1 METRTKSSA
10 ARPSMFRKSLSV
22 RSLSSQSNALVKQKG
37 AFTAEGSKRI
47 EPSSEINRIGI
58 SEQGFSCQ
66 RETEK
71 RSVTRPPNYEG
82 SLAGNKTT
90 TSRRS
95 FLRKNMYAHSQS
107 ATNLF
112 PKKKSFQRSSSCRS
126 VVSKQT
132 KSSDCVM
139 KAKLRSTRGTYG
151 TGEQQNSIGKQS
163 KGDVRNASK
172 TMLDRPSHLQGD
184 SGLPKSTALAMPA
197 ILIETSDVGEEGT
210 DLGDSF
216 FQCVGN
222 EGSTKDCMERESR
235 YSTVAPV
242 TAFSDHNKPIPETKM
257 RKMLKKALSINWTRN
272 LAPKQQGPAE
282 DEKNTEAAHANPK
295 SESRK
300 KCPPQTSTSRR
311 PHLRKSSSV
320 RARKE
325 KSFAAIILG
334 NEELSTKPSQ
344 LFPSKPRSLTQRR
357 QHQNQSDA
365 RRQVSV
371 NSGYDSFKKLP
382 STPHLTSFR
391 ESDLTLP
398 VSDRM
403 GSKLSESGKTKPSR
417 EPSTDDLLQITP
429 AGEARTALMRRPKG
443 KRFFQLNQMPN
454 ESDLCTTSRTGGVHV
469 NIEVICQLC
478 DQEGHSAKH
487 CFLLHPFKA
496 KPMGPATVSDLHG
509 EAENATPEI
518 LRFAAEDAVKNQQ
531 SADTK
536 TSRGRTKRKTR
547 HLGQPLPGY
556 DSPPQMSV
564 ELGIL
569 QQGLK
574 KESSERPDS
583 EKLSLGKDIV
593 YQPVHESDT
602 TVFLTPPLRRPTGEH
617 LSEMYE
623 WQQAFLPR

>member
-1 METRTKSSA
+1 
-10 ARPSMFRKSLSV
+10 
-22 RSLSSQSNALVKQKG
+22 
-37 AFTAEGSKRI
+37 
-47 EPSSEINRIGI
+47 
-58 SEQGFSCQ
+58 
-66 RETEK
+66 
-71 RSVTRPPNYEG
+71 
-82 SLAGNKTT
+82 
-90 TSRRS
+90 
-95 FLRKNMYAHSQS
+95 
-107 ATNLF
+107 
-112 PKKKSFQRSSSCRS
+112 
-126 VVSKQT
+126 
-132 KSSDCVM
+132 M

-163 KGDVRNASK
+163 KGDVRNAFK